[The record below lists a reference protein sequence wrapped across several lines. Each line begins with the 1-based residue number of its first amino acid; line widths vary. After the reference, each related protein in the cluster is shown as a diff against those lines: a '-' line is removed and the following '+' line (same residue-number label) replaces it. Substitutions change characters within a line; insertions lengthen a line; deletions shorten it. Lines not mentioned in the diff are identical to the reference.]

1 MSNPTSYKRYSGRI
15 LLALALAATG
25 AFVWMFAQVTAHTFA
40 RQDAAA
46 ASQVVARYFS
56 LDNSEIEAIANG
68 AKPSPAFRATIDR
81 GLNASVFFGFKI
93 FDPQGRLKYSASAA
107 AGSDPS
113 TTEAGTISESARRA
127 AETATTITDTGEFK
141 TSAGVRY
148 LAETVIPVLRDGKPV
163 AVQQIYLEQTGR
175 LLQLRDRITTL
186 TVLAALLAAIA
197 FGIPAIAWRRKSADL
212 AARER
217 DLDLQSKRFKTA
229 LDNLPQG
236 ITLFDGDRKL
246 AMANDRYAKMFG
258 IPGDLLK
265 PGTSVDNIR
274 KLRFEHGCPVLSDFE
289 HDSAGEQRYSR
300 LANGIERSKET
311 WELED
316 GRTVKTTRYQVPD
329 GGWVSLHQDV
339 TEDLRRQEELA
350 TARRFLDKVIEN
362 IPVAIIV
369 KDAKELRYQVAN
381 REVANVHGL
390 PPEAII
396 GKRTCDFFAPEQAA
410 KIDKA
415 DRDVL
420 ARNAREASCTE
431 GVIVTP
437 GRGDRIIATKRL
449 AVRNPNGEAAWLVT
463 IIEDVTERRA
473 AEAQIN
479 FLAHHDPLTELSNR
493 AHFQDSVDRAIAE
506 RKQGSGLAVALFDL
520 DGFKEINDAFGHAAG
535 DEVLRTVSQR
545 LLANVAGVDLVAR
558 LGGDEFAIMFRSKAD
573 EESLDP
579 LMNEIID
586 EIRKPIDFDSRKL
599 VVEASAGVAFMTDT
613 PMDRATLLRQAD
625 LALYEAKSQGKGVY
639 CAYIPEI
646 MERRMSRKALEFDM
660 HAAIAEDQFEIHYQP
675 IVDLRTGTIV
685 SMEALVRWIHPV
697 RGMISPLDFIPIAE
711 ESGLIVQI
719 GEIVLEKA
727 CHAAAQWPSHVRV
740 SVNLSPVQFRDRNLA
755 VKIAKVLMES
765 KILPQRLELEITEA
779 ALLDDS
785 FDNIQLLTDLR
796 ATGIRIVMD
805 DFGTGYSSLNY
816 LRNFPFDKIKIDR
829 SYVRDLELGAN
840 HSRTI
845 LSAVLAMAQ
854 GLDLSTTAEGVETQ
868 EQMDILRNAGCTEM
882 QGYFFSRPVPQR
894 DLVKIFERNAEVQK
908 AREARAA

>member
-1 MSNPTSYKRYSGRI
+1 MCH
-15 LLALALAATG
+15 A
-25 AFVWMFAQVTAHTFA
+25 
-40 RQDAAA
+40 
-46 ASQVVARYFS
+46 
-56 LDNSEIEAIANG
+56 
-68 AKPSPAFRATIDR
+68 
-81 GLNASVFFGFKI
+81 
-93 FDPQGRLKYSASAA
+93 
-107 AGSDPS
+107 S
-113 TTEAGTISESARRA
+113 TTKFG
-127 AETATTITDTGEFK
+127 TDTS
-141 TSAGVRY
+141 T
-148 LAETVIPVLRDGKPV
+148 
-163 AVQQIYLEQTGR
+163 TG
-175 LLQLRDRITTL
+175 T
-186 TVLAALLAAIA
+186 
-197 FGIPAIAWRRKSADL
+197 
-212 AARER
+212 
-217 DLDLQSKRFKTA
+217 
-229 LDNLPQG
+229 
-236 ITLFDGDRKL
+236 
-246 AMANDRYAKMFG
+246 
-258 IPGDLLK
+258 
-265 PGTSVDNIR
+265 
-274 KLRFEHGCPVLSDFE
+274 
-289 HDSAGEQRYSR
+289 
-300 LANGIERSKET
+300 
-311 WELED
+311 
-316 GRTVKTTRYQVPD
+316 
-329 GGWVSLHQDV
+329 
-339 TEDLRRQEELA
+339 
-350 TARRFLDKVIEN
+350 
-362 IPVAIIV
+362 
-369 KDAKELRYQVAN
+369 
-381 REVANVHGL
+381 
-390 PPEAII
+390 
-396 GKRTCDFFAPEQAA
+396 
-410 KIDKA
+410 
-415 DRDVL
+415 
-420 ARNAREASCTE
+420 
-431 GVIVTP
+431 
-437 GRGDRIIATKRL
+437 
-449 AVRNPNGEAAWLVT
+449 
-463 IIEDVTERRA
+463 
-473 AEAQIN
+473 
-479 FLAHHDPLTELSNR
+479 
-493 AHFQDSVDRAIAE
+493 
-506 RKQGSGLAVALFDL
+506 
-520 DGFKEINDAFGHAAG
+520 
-535 DEVLRTVSQR
+535 
-545 LLANVAGVDLVAR
+545 
-558 LGGDEFAIMFRSKAD
+558 
-573 EESLDP
+573 
-579 LMNEIID
+579 
-586 EIRKPIDFDSRKL
+586 
-599 VVEASAGVAFMTDT
+599 ASAGVAFMTDT